1 MTIKYKL
8 DKLFVA
14 LLFLCISLSIG
25 NFAKAAEGESISED
39 SVSLTT
45 VSASDGLDE
54 DEDEDENRRIGRK
67 AGKADFYNGE
77 WKKDR
82 LSATPPSG
90 INREGQSEYWDGYE
104 EGYDSSREKAYP
116 ILTAIEKTFQWF
128 WRFIVEIF

>member
-1 MTIKYKL
+1 MTIKKYKL

-25 NFAKAAEGESISED
+25 NSAKAAEGESIGKD
-39 SVSLTT
+39 SVSLT
-45 VSASDGLDE
+45 VSASNDLDQG
-54 DEDEDENRRIGRK
+54 EDEDENRRIGRE

-77 WKKDR
+77 CKKDR

-90 INREGQSEYWDGYE
+90 IDREGQSEYWDGYE
-104 EGYDSSREKAYP
+104 EGYDSSREKEYP

-128 WRFIVEIF
+128 WRVIAEIF